1 MKIIVVNKSTIEQ
14 IPPVL
19 SAINI
24 LCDLK
29 YNVVSIST
37 GITKSN
43 AELLKR
49 RGVDVNVVNDYKGT
63 NKFKKLISYH
73 LYKKQVFR
81 LIEKYA
87 KKEPVLLWIEGAYTI
102 LALGTAIKKYKYI
115 LQISELHESYKYQLN
130 AIKRVIGEAQAV
142 FMPEYNRTVLYKLWF
157 KLKKRPTV
165 LPNKPYAFPTEED
178 FVKVK
183 EEYKDVIN
191 KLANKKIILY
201 QGHIC
206 ADRDL
211 SGIAKA
217 VESLNNDYI
226 LLLMGLDHGGFVEK
240 YKSITSKIL
249 YIGNVPA
256 PYHLIFTSM
265 ARVGILSYNDDV
277 LNNLYCAP
285 NKIFEYSY
293 YGLPMIGNDIPG
305 LRYSVEA
312 YGAGLLV
319 DFDNVENI
327 KNAINTI
334 DALYQ
339 NYVDGSNKLFDSV
352 DNKMVI
358 SNVLKEINIG
368 ND

>member
-1 MKIIVVNKSTIEQ
+1 MKILVIHKSTLEQ

-73 LYKKQVFR
+73 LYKKQVFH
-81 LIEKYA
+81 LIEIYA
-87 KKEPVLLWIEGAYTI
+87 QSEPVLLWIEGAYTI

-130 AIKRVIGEAQAV
+130 AIKRVIGEAEAV
-142 FMPEYNRTVLYKLWF
+142 FMPEYNRSVLYKLWF
-157 KLKKRPTV
+157 KLKKRPVV
-165 LPNKPYAFPTEED
+165 LPNKPYVFPSDEEL
-178 FVKVK
+178 VKI
-183 EEYKDVIN
+183 KDNYREVIES
-191 KLANKKIILY
+191 LVGKKIILY
-201 QGHIC
+201 QGHIY

-217 VESLNNDYI
+217 MNFLGADYV
-226 LLLMGLDHGGFVEK
+226 LLLMGQDHGNFVNK
-240 YKSITSKIL
+240 YKDITSKIV
-249 YIGNVPA
+249 YINSIPA
-256 PYHLIFTSM
+256 PYHLLFTSM
-265 ARVGILSYNDDV
+265 AHIGILSYNDDV
-277 LNNLYCAP
+277 LNNIYCAP

-293 YGLPMIGNDIPG
+293 YGLPMLGNDIPG
-305 LRYSVEA
+305 LKYSVEA
-312 YGAGLLV
+312 YGAGKLV
-319 DFDNVENI
+319 DFNNVENI
-327 KNAINTI
+327 KKSILAI
-334 DALYQ
+334 
-339 NYVDGSNKLFDSV
+339 DGSYENFVEGSKRLFDSV
-352 DNKMVI
+352 DNKSI
-358 SNVLKEINIG
+358 IFETLK
-368 ND
+368 DFV